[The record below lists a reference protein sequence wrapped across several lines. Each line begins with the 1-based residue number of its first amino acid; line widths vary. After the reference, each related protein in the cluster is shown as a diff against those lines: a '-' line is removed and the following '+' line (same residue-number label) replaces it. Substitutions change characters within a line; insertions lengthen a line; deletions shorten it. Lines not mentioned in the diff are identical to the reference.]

1 MRTESLEVAVSRF
14 LTALLEGDSIE
25 GVWEELA
32 ELRGINAADLQ
43 RALQR
48 AEALEAEA
56 VGAV

>member
-1 MRTESLEVAVSRF
+1 MRTESLEVAVNRF

-25 GVWEELA
+25 GVWEELS

-48 AEALEAEA
+48 AEALEAERGE
-56 VGAV
+56 V

>member
-1 MRTESLEVAVSRF
+1 MRTASLEVAVNRF

-48 AEALEAEA
+48 AEALEAETG
-56 VGAV
+56 GAV

>member
-43 RALQR
+43 RALHR

-56 VGAV
+56 VGEV